1 MALMMTDEAGYR
13 GLMRYVAS
21 CGAALAV
28 RLLIVYHACVQ
39 VFSRHTYVRFQ

>member
-21 CGAALAV
+21 CGAALA
-28 RLLIVYHACVQ
+28 RFAC
-39 VFSRHTYVRFQ
+39 